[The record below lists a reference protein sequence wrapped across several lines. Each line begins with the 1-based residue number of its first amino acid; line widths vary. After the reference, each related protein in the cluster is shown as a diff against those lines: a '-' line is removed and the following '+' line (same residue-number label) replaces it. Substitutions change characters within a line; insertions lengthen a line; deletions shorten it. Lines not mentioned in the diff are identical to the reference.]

1 MNKKNKS
8 GLYAL
13 IILFIGI
20 TLCSARDVNIVK
32 FIDEAVIRY
41 ETGFTVNT
49 TLVIWNRMLDNPCLM
64 GKLWELYEFS
74 PAYKISRKGSE
85 FHIIDPTGIE
95 GNLYLIL
102 SSSTGRIYYGTGSMK
117 NWGLPVT
124 LRGKTLFRLHNISSH
139 DNVTVTL
146 HIYGEGG
153 DTLITDLLL
162 KAVSPILR
170 MYINRRI
177 TRNLRDL
184 KIIIADMMN
193 NPDKIRT
200 GLSGETLKNF
210 NQILNQ
216 KS

>member
-1 MNKKNKS
+1 MNKKNRS

-20 TLCSARDVNIVK
+20 TLCSARNINIVK
-32 FIDEAVIRY
+32 FIDEAVIKY

-49 TLVIWNRMLDNPCLM
+49 TLVMWNRMLDNPCLM

-74 PAYKISRKGSE
+74 PAYRINHKDSG
-85 FHIIDPTGIE
+85 FYVIDPTGIE
-95 GNLYLIL
+95 GNLHLIL

-124 LRGKTLFRLHNISSH
+124 FRGKALFRLHHISSD

-170 MYINRRI
+170 MYIDRRI

-184 KIIIADMMN
+184 KIIIADIMN
-193 NPDKIRT
+193 NPDKIRA

-210 NQILNQ
+210 NQLYN
-216 KS
+216 